1 MRRIAVLSAATVL
14 TAIILAPRAQAQ
26 GFAVYEHDPCA
37 MARGGAAVAA
47 PCPGGS
53 AVFFN
58 PAGIISAG
66 KPWNLEANLTL
77 IMPRGSFLD
86 SASQTKTNLV
96 KATYPVPAGYF
107 TRQLGPRAAVGIG
120 GFAPYGLTTEWPVNF
135 QGRFLGYKTQLSA
148 FYIQPTFAYQVASG
162 FQIGVGVDYVTAA
175 AKVRRHVDAS
185 TLPAPSPAP
194 AGTYL
199 ANLGM
204 PVGTD
209 FADALFD
216 VTGTGWGG
224 HIGVMWQASTKLS
237 FGIRYM
243 TQVKVNFTGK
253 ATFTPVPTGITLA
266 AGNPFGVPGGTPLDA
281 VLASAFTT
289 SLANQNASTT
299 ITMPAQLVVGLAY
312 AVTPQFKVMADYQY
326 TDWTVFKS
334 LDLKLDAANLVI
346 SEYEHYIA
354 SNAFRAGVEWQAT
367 NGLALRCGILTH
379 KGAAPDETVTPI
391 LPEGQR
397 MEGTLGAGV
406 NLTSGLRL
414 DLAYQYIYQGDRRGR
429 MVDSPTPTPALN
441 HGIFAFT
448 ANLFG
453 ASLALAF

>member
-1 MRRIAVLSAATVL
+1 
-14 TAIILAPRAQAQ
+14 
-26 GFAVYEHDPCA
+26 
-37 MARGGAAVAA
+37 
-47 PCPGGS
+47 
-53 AVFFN
+53 
-58 PAGIISAG
+58 
-66 KPWNLEANLTL
+66 
-77 IMPRGSFLD
+77 
-86 SASQTKTNLV
+86 
-96 KATYPVPAGYF
+96 VPAGYF
-107 TRQLGPRAAVGIG
+107 TRQLGARAAVGIG
-120 GFAPYGLTTEWPVNF
+120 MFAPYGLTSEWPSTF
-135 QGRFLGYKTQLSA
+135 QGRFMAYKTQLQA
-148 FYIQPTFAYQVASG
+148 LYFQPTFAYQVANG
-162 FQIGVGVDYVTAA
+162 FQVGVGVDYVAA
-175 AKVRRHVDAS
+175 SAKVHRRVDAS

-199 ANLGM
+199 ANLGV

-209 FADALFD
+209 FADGLFD
-216 VTGTGWGG
+216 VTGSGWGG
-224 HIGVMWQASTKLS
+224 QIGLMWQASSKLS

-253 ATFTPVPTGITLA
+253 ATFTAVPTGITLA
-266 AGNPFGVPGGTPLDA
+266 AGNPFGAPGGTPLDA

-312 AVTPQFKVMADYQY
+312 AVTPQLKVMADYQY

-367 NGLALRCGILTH
+367 NGLALRAGMLTH

-397 MEGTLGAGV
+397 IEGTVGAGI
-406 NLTSGLRL
+406 NLTSMLRL
-414 DLAYQYIYQGDRRGR
+414 DVAYQYIYQGDRRGR
-429 MVDSPTPTPALN
+429 MIDVAAPTPANN